1 MKELE
6 FELDGY
12 EFIELNKLLK
22 IMNLVRT
29 GGDANTKIDNGEILV
44 NGEVETRKRN
54 KIRKGMIVT
63 CADTTILVK

>member
-6 FELDGY
+6 FELEGY

-22 IMNLVRT
+22 IMNLVGT
-29 GGDANTKIDNGEILV
+29 GGEANARIENGEILV

-54 KIRKGMIVT
+54 KLRAGMLVRLGDVSVKIV
-63 CADTTILVK
+63 